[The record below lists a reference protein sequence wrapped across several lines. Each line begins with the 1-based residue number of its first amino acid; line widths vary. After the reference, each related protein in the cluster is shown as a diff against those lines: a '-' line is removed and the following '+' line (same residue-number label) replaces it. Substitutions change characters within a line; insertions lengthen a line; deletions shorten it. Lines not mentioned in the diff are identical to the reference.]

1 MIDLESTKKR
11 PAEWEAGREGTERAD
26 VSVVFLLR
34 GRAQPQ
40 AVRHAGLVAGGVR
53 AGRDAGGEGAGGA
66 AGAVGDL
73 VCQRRLVSSSSSSSS

>member
-11 PAEWEAGREGTERAD
+11 PAEGEAGREGTERAD

-34 GRAQPQ
+34 GRAQAQ
-40 AVRHAGLVAGGVR
+40 AVRHAGLVVGGVR
-53 AGRDAGGEGAGGA
+53 AGGDAGGEGAGGA

-73 VCQRRLVSSSSSSSS
+73 VCQRRLVSSSSSS

>member
-1 MIDLESTKKR
+1 MLELILKWST
-11 PAEWEAGREGTERAD
+11 EGEAGREGTERAD
-26 VSVVFLLR
+26 VCVVFLLR

-73 VCQRRLVSSSSSSSS
+73 VCQRRLVSSSS